1 MRYSLQ
7 QRESVDTGK
16 VGRTASHGAD
26 VFHTYL
32 CLSATAFIHERICES
47 TCLLNGELQVLAA
60 AVAIKVAHKPALPQ

>member
-1 MRYSLQ
+1 M
-7 QRESVDTGK
+7 DTGR
-16 VGRTASHGAD
+16 VGRTAIICSHDAD

-60 AVAIKVAHKPALPQ
+60 AVAIKVVRKPALPQ